1 MINLEENR
9 TDVAKYFSDIC
20 RNSGKV
26 SFKVTYTATE
36 GNILVDKE
44 FQEFCF
50 KNANNEY
57 LSGISLLLASYKHY
71 EELKGITDYLEELDS
86 RITIIE
92 SKLGDNNAMQKEE
105 KEIKEKPKEI
115 KTF

>member
-1 MINLEENR
+1 MAEDR
-9 TDVAKYFSDIC
+9 TEVAKYFSDIC

-50 KNANNEY
+50 KYANNEY
-57 LSGISLLLASYKHY
+57 LSGISLLLNTYKHY
-71 EELKGITDYLEELDS
+71 EELKNITEYLEELDGRLS
-86 RITIIE
+86 IIE
-92 SKLGDNNAMQKEE
+92 GKIGGNDALWKEE
-105 KEIKEKPKEI
+105 KEVEKIKEI